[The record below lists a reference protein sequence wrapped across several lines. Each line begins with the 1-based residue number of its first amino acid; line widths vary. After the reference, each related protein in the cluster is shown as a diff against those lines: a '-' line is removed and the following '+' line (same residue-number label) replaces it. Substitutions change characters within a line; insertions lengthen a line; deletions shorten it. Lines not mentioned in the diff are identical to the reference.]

1 MKKNVMLTVVIML
14 MAIVTT
20 ARAEVTAGS
29 VSVTPF
35 GGVYVFEGNQDL
47 NTSAVYG
54 LRAGYNFTK
63 HLGVEGF
70 FSYTQTE
77 IQDESQ
83 WKPWQDICNY
93 GIEGLYHFMPEGR
106 FVPFIAIGLGGI
118 NYSEGKTY
126 TYNPYFGPKPYGDRF
141 KSDQF
146 AVDYG
151 AGLKVFLT
159 DNIAL
164 RADVRHILPL
174 NSNWNNPDYVHND
187 FMATLGVNFA
197 FGGEKKAVAAKTEE
211 PPPPPVKAEE
221 PPPPPP
227 ADSDNDGVPDNLDK
241 CPGTPAGV
249 AVDKDGC
256 PVDSDKDGVPDY
268 LDKCPDTPAGV
279 AVDKDGCPVD
289 SDKDGVPDYLDKCP
303 GTPAGVAVDKDGCP
317 KKEEVVAKPVIIE
330 KGRQTLNVKF
340 DFDKSTIKKGYYKD
354 INDLAKVMKTYPDL
368 KVVIEGHTDNVGD
381 AAYNKKLSRKRADAV
396 KKYMVKK
403 AGINA
408 KRVTAKGFGED
419 KPIASNKT
427 KKGRLKNRRVEAA
440 VDYLIKK

>member
-20 ARAEVTAGS
+20 VQAEVTAGS

-77 IQDESQ
+77 IQDDSE
-83 WKPWQDICNY
+83 WKPWQDICSY

-151 AGLKVFLT
+151 AGLKLFLT

-174 NSNWNNPDYVHND
+174 NSNWNNPDCVHND
-187 FMATLGVNFA
+187 FMATLGINFT
-197 FGGEKKAVAAKTEE
+197 FGGEKKTFAAKTEE
-211 PPPPPVKAEE
+211 PPPPPAPAPAPEPPPAPAPETAPAPAPEPPPAPAPEPPPPPAPAPE

-227 ADSDNDGVPDNLDK
+227 
-241 CPGTPAGV
+241 PASET
-249 AVDKDGC
+249 APA
-256 PVDSDKDGVPDY
+256 PVQ
-268 LDKCPDTPAGV
+268 
-279 AVDKDGCPVD
+279 
-289 SDKDGVPDYLDKCP
+289 
-303 GTPAGVAVDKDGCP
+303 
-317 KKEEVVAKPVIIE
+317 KKVSI
-330 KGRQTLNVKF
+330 TLNVEF
-340 DFDKSTIKKGYYKD
+340 DTAKAVVKDKYNNDIKKVAD
-354 INDLAKVMKTYPDL
+354 IMKAYPGTMA
-368 KVVIEGHTDNVGD
+368 VIEGYTDNVDKFNNPENNINLSLARANSVRQYLIDNFGID
-381 AAYNKKLSRKRADAV
+381 ASRITAV
-396 KKYMVKK
+396 GY
-403 AGINA
+403 GPDN
-408 KRVTAKGFGED
+408 
-419 KPIASNKT
+419 PIASNDT
-427 KKGRLKNRRVEAA
+427 KKGRQKNRRVQA
-440 VDYLIKK
+440 VIETGQTK